1 MYGIVCTIQDIT
13 SSLYDLRPLC
23 LCHHTHYIWHPVHCI
38 CGITFTVLMISQQ
51 LYFWDHI
58 RYNTHHH
65 IHCIWHD
72 IHWICVITHTR
83 LMISH
88 PFYVWHHTHY
98 MYNTIYTLCGITT
111 IFYEI
116 TSHYLCDRM
125 HCIHVI
131 TPTVSNTASTV
142 SVSSQPLYIWSL
154 NNCMYDII
162 PTIYMAPYAPYITS
176 HPLFEFTPL

>member
-1 MYGIVCTIQDIT
+1 MYGIFCTIQDIT

-23 LCHHTHYIWHPVHCI
+23 LCHVTHYIWHRVYCI
-38 CGITFTVLMISQQ
+38 CVIASTVLMISHQ

-58 RYNTHHH
+58 NYNSRHH

-72 IHWICVITHTR
+72 IHWICVRTVTR

-88 PFYVWHHTHY
+88 HFYVWHHTHY
-98 MYNTIYTLCGITT
+98 MYNIIYTLYVITP

-116 TSHYLCDRM
+116 TPHYLYDHM
-125 HCIHVI
+125 HCIHII
-131 TPTVSNTASTV
+131 TPTVSNPASTV
-142 SVSSQPLYIWSL
+142 SVSSQPLYIWSQD
-154 NNCMYDII
+154 NCMYDIT
-162 PTIYMAPYAPYITS
+162 PTIYKISYAPYIAS